1 MPGAT
6 ESTPVF
12 TDKHVLVALIVA
24 PILALL
30 AWFAVDVWVGEE
42 PGAAQ
47 AGNSYPL
54 IARSNCRWASGL
66 CEMENEDF
74 SVVIRLDGNTR
85 LLLTSRHALDG
96 VMLALEHS
104 SAGSLSLPPPLAMSR
119 LDAAGRRWA
128 MPLSAPLPESAR
140 IRFVASADRRQFF
153 GETGLAFTGENSTG
167 TTGKGK

>member
-1 MPGAT
+1 MQTLPGAT

-30 AWFAVDVWVGEE
+30 AWFAVDVWLAEE
-42 PGAAQ
+42 PEAAQ
-47 AGNSYPL
+47 TGNSYPL

-85 LLLTSRHALDG
+85 LLLTSRHTLDG
-96 VMLALEHS
+96 VMLVLEHS
-104 SAGSLSLPPPLAMSR
+104 SAGSPPLAMSR
-119 LDAAGRRWA
+119 LDAGGQRWA
-128 MPLSAPLPESAR
+128 MPLSAPPPESAR
-140 IRFVASADRRQFF
+140 IRFVASASGRQFF
-153 GETGLAFTGENSTG
+153 GETGLAFTGGNSASPTG
-167 TTGKGK
+167 QGK